1 VAPFRDRAARLL
13 LSPLCTGPAYVLA
26 LAARAGTRGLDAAAD
41 LGDASRAKAMEA
53 FIVTRYAG
61 EIRRVTVAIVCAALA
76 IGMFLGILAELA
88 LRLRSRQLQGGL
100 RRGAHGFALVVAL
113 HGSITLWAMAR
124 TPQLYVGEY
133 YAQGSVWRTVQILAT
148 DVLGPRAIVVLG
160 LLGLF
165 VYLRSD
171 LVHAAWSRLSSRVR
185 RVLAPVGLSSV
196 LLAPLGA
203 STLAARAGDSAV
215 VPSGV
220 APTAASTHGS
230 ATHGSATPRS
240 LGAALPGGD
249 ARASSSSPMNVLF
262 LAVDSLRA
270 DRFAPHTTP
279 HMLERAKH
287 GVVFER
293 SYVSLPRTFSSW
305 VTMLTGRHPHHHGI
319 RSMFPRWEERAKD
332 FDGMPKRFAQAGYRT
347 GVVSD
352 YAGDI
357 FGRIDL
363 GFGIVD
369 TPTFDFKQ
377 LIRQKALTRETPL
390 LPFLHSGLG
399 RTIFPALR
407 ELPDAAD
414 PMLLAGDA
422 KRALRTMRNDP
433 FFLTVFFSTAHF
445 PYAAPAPYY
454 RKFSDSKYRGRFKY
468 HKPVGLGQE
477 APPDAADIEQIRDL
491 YDGAVLSV
499 DEALEEIL
507 GELESLG
514 LKENTSVVLT
524 ADHGENIFDHGRGQG
539 HGDHVFG
546 DEATHV
552 PLVLWDPRIKTGR
565 RERGLSR
572 DVDIAKTLYELTG
585 VPAPGDLDGQSLA
598 PSLRGEPLPK
608 ALAYAE
614 SELWFTEEVA
624 GVPAD
629 LRLPYP
635 GIVGILEFDTA
646 HGDEMVLKKSMI
658 PVTTMARHRMVRDER
673 YKLVYAPARKEPRF
687 FLFDTQV
694 EPEELTDVAA
704 QHPADLAR
712 LQGELYGY
720 MLRDRNMEKVGPFVV
735 PKAEVNP

>member
-1 VAPFRDRAARLL
+1 
-13 LSPLCTGPAYVLA
+13 
-26 LAARAGTRGLDAAAD
+26 
-41 LGDASRAKAMEA
+41 MEA

-61 EIRRVTVAIVCAALA
+61 EIRRVTLAIACAALA
-76 IGMFLGILAELA
+76 IGMLLGILAELA
-88 LRLRSRQLQGGL
+88 LRLRARPLQGGL
-100 RRGAHGFALVVAL
+100 RRGVHGLALVAAL
-113 HGSITLWAMAR
+113 HAIITLWAMAR

-133 YAQGSVWRTVQILAT
+133 YAQGSVLRTVQILAT
-148 DVLGPRAIVVLG
+148 DVFGPKAIVALG
-160 LLGLF
+160 LAGLF
-165 VYLRSD
+165 AYLRSD
-171 LVHAAWSRLSSRVR
+171 LLRAAWSRLSSRVR
-185 RVLAPVGLSSV
+185 RVLGPVGLSSV

-203 STLAARAGDSAV
+203 STLAARAADSAV
-215 VPSGV
+215 APRA
-220 APTAASTHGS
+220 APT
-230 ATHGSATPRS
+230 TPS
-240 LGAALPGGD
+240 LGAALPGGN
-249 ARASSSSPMNVLF
+249 ARAASSSPMNVLF

-270 DRFAPHTTP
+270 DRFASHTTP

-347 GVVSD
+347 AVVSD

-369 TPTFDFKQ
+369 TPTFDFKE

-422 KRALRTMRNDP
+422 KRALRTLRNDP

-454 RKFSDSKYRGRFKY
+454 RRFADPKYRGRFKY

-477 APPDAADIEQIRDL
+477 APPDAVDIEQIRDL

-499 DEALEEIL
+499 DAALEEVL
-507 GELESLG
+507 AELEGLG
-514 LKENTSVVLT
+514 LKENTIVVLT

-552 PLVLWDPRIKTGR
+552 PLVLWDPRIKSGR
-565 RERGLSR
+565 REQGLSR
-572 DVDIAKTLYELTG
+572 DVDIAKTLYELTR
-585 VPAPGDLDGQSLA
+585 VPAPADLDGQSLT

-614 SELWFTEEVA
+614 SELWFTEEVT
-624 GVPAD
+624 GVPRD

-687 FLFDTQV
+687 FLFDTQA
-694 EPEELTDVAA
+694 EPAEITDVAA

>member
-1 VAPFRDRAARLL
+1 VF

-61 EIRRVTVAIVCAALA
+61 EIRRVTIAIVCAALA
-76 IGMFLGILAELA
+76 IGMILGIMAELA
-88 LRLRSRQLQGGL
+88 IRLRARPVRGAL
-100 RRGAHGFALVVAL
+100 RRGAHGLALVAAL
-113 HGSITLWAMAR
+113 HGFVTLWAMAR
-124 TPQLYVGEY
+124 TPQLYVGEF
-133 YAQGSVWRTVQILAT
+133 YAQGSVLRTVQILAT
-148 DVLGPRAIVVLG
+148 DVCGPTVVVALG
-160 LLGLF
+160 LVVLF
-165 VYLRSD
+165 VYMRTDVVS
-171 LVHAAWSRLSSRVR
+171 AAWYRLSR
-185 RVLAPVGLSSV
+185 RARQVLAPLGLSSV
-196 LLAPLGA
+196 LLAPVGA
-203 STLAARAGDSAV
+203 SSLAARAAEPVTG
-215 VPSGV
+215 
-220 APTAASTHGS
+220 
-230 ATHGSATPRS
+230 
-240 LGAALPGGD
+240 
-249 ARASSSSPMNVLF
+249 ARASAGSRAPATPEAARPPAPASSAMNVLF

-270 DRFAPHTTP
+270 DRFVAQTTP
-279 HMLERAKH
+279 HMVERAKS

-332 FDGMPKRFAQAGYRT
+332 FDAMPKRFAAAGYRT

-357 FGRIDL
+357 FGRIDV
-363 GFGIVD
+363 GFGLVD
-369 TPTFDFKQ
+369 TPTFDFKE

-422 KRALRTMRNDP
+422 KRALRTMRSGP

-445 PYAAPAPYY
+445 PYAAPSPYY
-454 RKFSDSKYRGRFKY
+454 RRFADPNYRGRYKY

-477 APPDAADIEQIRDL
+477 APPDDVDIEQIRDL

-499 DEALEEIL
+499 DDALEEVL
-507 GELESLG
+507 QELESLG
-514 LKENTSVVLT
+514 LKQNTIVVLT

-539 HGDHVFG
+539 HGDHLFG

-552 PLVLWDPRIKTGR
+552 PLVIWDPRVKGGR
-565 RERGLSR
+565 RESALSR
-572 DVDIAKTLYELTG
+572 DVDIAKTLYELTR
-585 VPAPGDLDGQSLA
+585 VPEPADLDGQSLVPA
-598 PSLRGEPLPK
+598 LRAQPLPK

-614 SELWFTEEVA
+614 SELWFTEDVA
-624 GVPAD
+624 GVPRE

-635 GIVGILEFDTA
+635 GIVGLLEFDTA

-658 PVTTMARHRMVRDER
+658 AVTTMARHRMVRDER
-673 YKLVYAPARKEPRF
+673 YKLIYAPSRKEPRF
-687 FLFDTQV
+687 FLFDTLQD
-694 EPEELTDVAA
+694 PAELTDVAPSHA
-704 QHPADLAR
+704 AEVAR

-720 MLRDRNMEKVGPFVV
+720 MLRDKNMEKVGAFVV
-735 PKAEVNP
+735 PKAEALP